1 MNSTS
6 ALEHAPETA
15 SAGDLLHARYGN
27 DKMELPPAWN
37 ETLAVLLSH
46 RSTRAYLPKLLPEGT
61 LELIVA
67 AAQSASTSSNL
78 QAWSVVAVT
87 DPARKKKL
95 AEFAG
100 NQKHIEEAPLFLVF
114 LADLSRL
121 GRAAARQGITPEATD
136 FLETFLIAVVDAAL
150 AAQNAVVA
158 LEALGLGS
166 VYIGA
171 MRNRPEEVAALLGLP
186 PQAFAV
192 FGLCIGYPDPA
203 KASAV
208 KPRLPQP
215 SVLHRERYSID
226 GEAPALAAYDQ
237 DLRQFQKRQGMPE
250 ADWTQ
255 FAVERVKD
263 AAALRGRDR
272 LGAILAALSFP
283 LR

>member
-6 ALEHAPETA
+6 TLERAPGTAL
-15 SAGDLLHARYGN
+15 AGDLLHARYGN
-27 DKMELPPAWN
+27 DKMALPAAWN
-37 ETLAVLLSH
+37 EPLAVLLSH
-46 RSTRAYLPKLLPEGT
+46 RSIRAFLPKPLPAGT

-87 DPARKKKL
+87 DAARKKKL

-100 NQKHIEEAPLFLVF
+100 NQKHIEDAPLFLVF

-121 GRAAARQGITPEATD
+121 GRAAARQGLAAGATD
-136 FLETFLIAVVDAAL
+136 FLETFLVAVVDAAL

-158 LEALGLGS
+158 LESLGLGS

-171 MRNRPEEVAALLGLP
+171 MRNRPEEVAAELGLP

-192 FGLCIGYPDPA
+192 FGLCIGHPDPA
-203 KASAV
+203 KASSI

-215 SVLHRERYSID
+215 TVLHRERYSID
-226 GEAPALAAYDQ
+226 GEEPALAAYDQ
-237 DLRQFQKRQGMPE
+237 DLRRFQKSQGMTE
-250 ADWTQ
+250 VDWTR

-272 LGAILAALSFP
+272 LGAILARLGFP